1 VRSPP
6 EVWTILQKDLRLELR
21 TKEALSG
28 LVVLVVLILLTFT
41 FALDPEGAVAAA
53 PAVLWVTI
61 VFAGL
66 LAVQRAFLSEREN
79 GSWYGLL
86 LCPVDRGAIFAAKL
100 AGNVIILTV
109 AQSVLTALLMLFLG
123 LRLPGSVVAFVL
135 ANALGL
141 IGFSAL
147 ATLFA
152 AISVRLRA
160 REMMLPLLVLP
171 LLVPVV
177 ICAVEASRIL
187 LAGGTAASA
196 GVWLRVLATFDVI
209 VTVAGWMLFEQLV
222 LE

>member
-1 VRSPP
+1 MWP
-6 EVWTILQKDLRLELR
+6 ILQKDLRLELR

-41 FALDPEGAVAAA
+41 FALDPAGAVAAA
-53 PAVLWVTI
+53 PAVLWVTMI
-61 VFAGL
+61 FAGL
-66 LAVQRAFLSEREN
+66 LAVQRTFLVEREN
-79 GSWYGLL
+79 GSWHGLL
-86 LCPVDRGAIFAAKL
+86 LCPIDRGAIFAAKM
-100 AGNVIILTV
+100 AGNVIILTI
-109 AQSVLTALLMLFLG
+109 AQSALTVLLMLFLG
-123 LRLPGSVVAFVL
+123 PRPPSSWPAFVL
-135 ANALGL
+135 VNLLGL
-141 IGFSAL
+141 VGFAAL

-177 ICAVEASRIL
+177 ICAVEASRIV

-209 VTVAGWMLFEQLV
+209 VSVAGWMLFEQLV